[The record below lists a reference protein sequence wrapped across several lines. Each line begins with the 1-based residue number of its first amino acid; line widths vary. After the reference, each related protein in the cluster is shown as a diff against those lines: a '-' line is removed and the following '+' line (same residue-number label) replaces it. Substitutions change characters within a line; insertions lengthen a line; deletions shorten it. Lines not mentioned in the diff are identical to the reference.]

1 MLALTKRSAK
11 AFKLEGGGS
20 HDKKASGAHRAE
32 ESTGDGGQEL
42 QDREQ
47 ILGLLAR
54 LQGTPQESTVS
65 RAKPEKS

>member
-1 MLALTKRSAK
+1 VLALTKRSAK
-11 AFKLEGGGS
+11 AFKLEGGVAHG
-20 HDKKASGAHRAE
+20 KKASGAHREE
-32 ESTGDGGQEL
+32 ESTGDGGQEQ

-65 RAKPEKS
+65 RAKHEKS